1 MIVHIL
7 RNQRCINHR
16 IIIEINRCYTYM
28 GICVLK
34 TEKDTVTN
42 EMYTELTN
50 QTHCRR
56 NKKTSHIIESII
68 IVV

>member
-1 MIVHIL
+1 
-7 RNQRCINHR
+7 
-16 IIIEINRCYTYM
+16 M